1 MDPTI
6 LRYSPQAYNR
16 IWTNCAK
23 FPLVCRATN
32 KGVGKERLSIS
43 GTPVGLRAK
52 VHKFD
57 SITGLDRDKSHFLKW
72 DIYTPP
78 HIRNLIVR
86 LHVFIDRKSQINST
100 VARSL

>member
-1 MDPTI
+1 MLNFHLSAEQPTKG
-6 LRYSPQAYNR
+6 L
-16 IWTNCAK
+16 AK
-23 FPLVCRATN
+23 
-32 KGVGKERLSIS
+32 KDSSIS

-57 SITGLDRDKSHFLKW
+57 SITGFDRDKSHFLKW

-86 LHVFIDRKSQINST
+86 LHVFIDWKSQINST